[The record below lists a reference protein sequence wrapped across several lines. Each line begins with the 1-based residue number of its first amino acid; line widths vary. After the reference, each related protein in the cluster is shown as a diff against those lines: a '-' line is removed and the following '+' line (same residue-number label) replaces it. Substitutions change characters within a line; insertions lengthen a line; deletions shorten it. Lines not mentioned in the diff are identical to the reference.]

1 MREIEVLLRLGY
13 GGQVDSNI
21 LYKHEG
27 AKSLHMTAMKIQVWR
42 LALKVNFSKVYVPG
56 SSMFLAA

>member
-1 MREIEVLLRLGY
+1 MPHFERVILRRRLMREIEVLLRLGY

-27 AKSLHMTAMKIQVWR
+27 AKSLYFI
-42 LALKVNFSKVYVPG
+42 
-56 SSMFLAA
+56 